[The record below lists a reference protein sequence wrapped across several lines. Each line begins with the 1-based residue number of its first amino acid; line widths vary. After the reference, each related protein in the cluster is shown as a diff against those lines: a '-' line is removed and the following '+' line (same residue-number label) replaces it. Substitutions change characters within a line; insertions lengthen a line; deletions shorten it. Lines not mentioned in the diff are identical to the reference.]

1 MMDVPLPK
9 CPHRAF
15 STTHIFLTEN
25 EKAWL
30 WLFSR
35 GVQEMRCKV
44 GAGDVNVL
52 ACVSWHGMTWPWF
65 KLLHPEKEWSSAND
79 IHHAQKYPSPRPLSP
94 QLHVPSPSADLARG
108 LQWLSEP
115 HLFCDASRRQDCW
128 MLRGS
133 YAKLVAVAVARIVLE
148 PLMKSNFMLE
158 PCPQNTVC
166 GVHAEVPMFAPITLF
181 FKGLFFRKI
190 TSALKLLSLG
200 QKESNLPESLI
211 NNNKYTCHLH
221 VV

>member
-1 MMDVPLPK
+1 MQSMCK
-9 CPHRAF
+9 RCECPCMCF
-15 STTHIFLTEN
+15 
-25 EKAWL
+25 
-30 WLFSR
+30 
-35 GVQEMRCKV
+35 
-44 GAGDVNVL
+44 
-52 ACVSWHGMTWPWF
+52 MTWPWF
-65 KLLHPEKEWSSAND
+65 KLLHPEKEWSSANG

-148 PLMKSNFMLE
+148 PLMKSSFMLE

-166 GVHAEVPMFAPITLF
+166 GVHAKVPMFAPITF
-181 FKGLFFRKI
+181 FGIILGKSHLLETPLIGAERIK
-190 TSALKLLSLG
+190 SA
-200 QKESNLPESLI
+200 
-211 NNNKYTCHLH
+211 
-221 VV
+221 